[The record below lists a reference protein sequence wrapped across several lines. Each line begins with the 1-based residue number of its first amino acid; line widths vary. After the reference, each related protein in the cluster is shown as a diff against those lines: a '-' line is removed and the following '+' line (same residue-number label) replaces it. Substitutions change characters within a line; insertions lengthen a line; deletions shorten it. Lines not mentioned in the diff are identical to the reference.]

1 MNPVIGLDVSKRES
15 HAQAFLERG
24 VPHGKIFRFN
34 HDLEGLASFLNYMRG
49 VESAAGMRPSI
60 VMEATGHYHS
70 PVVQFLDEHQYLNIV
85 INPLISHNAKKTNL
99 RRLKT
104 DAADAHLLGTL
115 FYKEEFEPYKKRG
128 QHLMNLRYLTR
139 QHESLTGMYVQV
151 KLQFQ
156 AILDQVFPE
165 YHGVFGDL
173 YSKVSLRFLALHPTS
188 KEVLEMSE
196 LEITTAI
203 GRLTGRGRSVSWCL
217 ERAQILGA
225 AAKRNPFKE
234 TAFPSHLI
242 SMQLLIKLHLKYQ
255 DHLAI
260 LDKSVDA
267 LAEELLE
274 YDLIQSIP
282 GIGTKI
288 AATIL
293 AEIGEIDRFDHAKKL
308 VAFAGVDPSVFSSGK
323 FVATQ
328 NKITKHGSRRLR
340 TALYQAVRCG
350 IRSNRNKKLRAY
362 YDKKRAEGKLFK
374 VAIIAC
380 VNKLIHWIFAIL
392 TTKEAFR
399 LE

>member
-1 MNPVIGLDVSKRES
+1 
-15 HAQAFLERG
+15 
-24 VPHGKIFRFN
+24 
-34 HDLEGLASFLNYMRG
+34 
-49 VESAAGMRPSI
+49 
-60 VMEATGHYHS
+60 
-70 PVVQFLDEHQYLNIV
+70 
-85 INPLISHNAKKTNL
+85 
-99 RRLKT
+99 
-104 DAADAHLLGTL
+104 
-115 FYKEEFEPYKKRG
+115 
-128 QHLMNLRYLTR
+128 MNLRYLTR
-139 QHESLTGMYVQV
+139 QHESLTGMYVQA

-173 YSKVSLRFLALHPTS
+173 YSKVSLRFLALQPTS
-188 KEVLEMSE
+188 KEVLDMTVE
-196 LEITTAI
+196 EITATI
-203 GRLTGRGRSVSWCL
+203 GCLTGRGRSALWCS
-217 ERAQILGA
+217 EHAQILVA
-225 AAKRNPFKE
+225 AARRNPFKE
-234 TAFPSHLI
+234 TAFPNHLI
-242 SMQLLIKLHLKYQ
+242 SMQLLIKLLLQYQ
-255 DHLAI
+255 DHLAD
-260 LDKSVDA
+260 LNKSIET

-308 VAFAGVDPSVFSSGK
+308 VAFAGVDPSVFASGK

-328 NKITKHGSRRLR
+328 NRITKHGSRRLR

-374 VAIIAC
+374 VAVIAC

-392 TTKEAFR
+392 TSKEAFR

>member
-1 MNPVIGLDVSKRES
+1 M
-15 HAQAFLERG
+15 
-24 VPHGKIFRFN
+24 
-34 HDLEGLASFLNYMRG
+34 
-49 VESAAGMRPSI
+49 
-60 VMEATGHYHS
+60 
-70 PVVQFLDEHQYLNIV
+70 
-85 INPLISHNAKKTNL
+85 
-99 RRLKT
+99 
-104 DAADAHLLGTL
+104 
-115 FYKEEFEPYKKRG
+115 
-128 QHLMNLRYLTR
+128 
-139 QHESLTGMYVQV
+139 
-151 KLQFQ
+151 
-156 AILDQVFPE
+156 
-165 YHGVFGDL
+165 
-173 YSKVSLRFLALHPTS
+173 
-188 KEVLEMSE
+188 
-196 LEITTAI
+196 
-203 GRLTGRGRSVSWCL
+203 
-217 ERAQILGA
+217 ERAQILVA
-225 AAKRNPFKE
+225 AARRNPFKE

-242 SMQLLIKLHLKYQ
+242 SLQLLIKLLLQYQ
-255 DHLAI
+255 DHLAD
-260 LDKSVDA
+260 LNKSIEA

-323 FVATQ
+323 FTATQ

-374 VAIIAC
+374 VAVIAC